1 MELHSINPATGAV
14 VRKFETHT
22 ASEREDILAASL
34 QAFESWRLRSPEERA
49 TPLLRMAALLRQ
61 RKSAYALLMAEEMG
75 KPVGAGESESEKCA
89 WLCEYY
95 GENAA
100 TMLAPRMVDTDASR
114 SRVCY
119 QPLGP
124 ILALMPWNFP
134 LWQVLR
140 AAVPAVAAGNTVVL
154 KHASNVCGMAMAI
167 ETLFRHSGFPAD
179 TLRAILMDSG
189 DVPDLIRHP
198 AIRGVTLT
206 GSTGA
211 GRSVAA
217 VAGEALKKTVLE
229 LGGSDPFIVLADA
242 DLDAAV
248 SAGVTS
254 RLFANGQSCIAAK
267 RFIVLDAVHD
277 VFVAKMR
284 DRMSSIVMGDPLHRE
299 TELGPLAR
307 PDLRDE
313 LHRQVS
319 ESVAL
324 GAKAVLGGA
333 VPAGTGAFYPPTIL
347 TDVGPG
353 MPAYTEELFGPVAAV
368 IRAKDESEAVAIAN
382 DTPYGLGATIFST
395 SVDRAEYIAEHRIEA
410 GSCFVNTFVRSD
422 PRLPFGGVKDSG
434 YGRELGEHGILEFV
448 NVKTLFIG

>member
-1 MELHSINPATGAV
+1 MELQSINPATGAV
-14 VRKFETHT
+14 VRKYETHT
-22 ASEREDILAASL
+22 AAEREEILAASAN
-34 QAFESWRLRSPEERA
+34 AFKSWRWRSTEER
-49 TPLLRMAALLRQ
+49 TKPLLRMAALLRQ

-95 GENAA
+95 GENAPG
-100 TMLAPRMVDTDASR
+100 MLAPRMVHTDASR
-114 SRVCY
+114 SRICY

-167 ETLFRHSGFPAD
+167 ETLFRHAGFPSD
-179 TLRAILMDSG
+179 TLRTVLMETQ
-189 DVPDLIRHP
+189 DVPGLIRHP

-206 GSTGA
+206 GGAAA

-217 VAGEALKKTVLE
+217 IAGESLKKTVLE
-229 LGGSDPFIVLADA
+229 LGGSDPFVVLADA
-242 DLDAAV
+242 DLDAAAA
-248 SAGVTS
+248 AGVTS

-267 RFIVLDAVHD
+267 RFVVVDAVHD
-277 VFVAKMR
+277 AFVEKLR
-284 DRMSSIVMGDPLHRE
+284 SRMAAVVMGNPLHRE

-307 PDLRDE
+307 PDLRE
-313 LHRQVS
+313 TLHRQVA

-324 GAKAVLGGA
+324 GAKLLLGGRI
-333 VPAGTGAFYPPTIL
+333 PEGEGAFYPPTIL
-347 TDVGPG
+347 TNAGPG

-368 IRAKDESEAVAIAN
+368 IRAADECEAVAIAN
-382 DTPYGLGATIFST
+382 DTPFGLGATIFSANI
-395 SVDRAEYIAEHRIEA
+395 DRAEHIAEHQIEA